1 MKLYLVVNELSNKAI
16 SPIIQAENDGV
27 ALLGFK
33 SFMEKGELEKVG
45 ITPEIVTLYGLGEI
59 DDELHHIR
67 AENGTRLVATGND
80 YQSALDECI
89 KALKLSDLED

>member
-33 SFMEKGELEKVG
+33 SFMEKGELDKVG
-45 ITPEIVTLYGLGEI
+45 ITPDIVTLYGLGDI
-59 DDELHHIR
+59 DDDSHVIT
-67 AENGTRLVATGND
+67 AEIIGCRVVADGNN
-80 YQSALDECI
+80 YQEQLDECI
-89 KALKLSDLED
+89 KNLRLQEE

>member
-33 SFMEKGELEKVG
+33 SFMEKGELDKVG
-45 ITPEIVTLYGLGEI
+45 ITPDIVTLYGLGVI
-59 DDELHHIR
+59 DDDSHVITSEKIGCR
-67 AENGTRLVATGND
+67 VVADGNN
-80 YQSALDECI
+80 YQEQLNECI
-89 KALKLSDLED
+89 KNLRLQEE